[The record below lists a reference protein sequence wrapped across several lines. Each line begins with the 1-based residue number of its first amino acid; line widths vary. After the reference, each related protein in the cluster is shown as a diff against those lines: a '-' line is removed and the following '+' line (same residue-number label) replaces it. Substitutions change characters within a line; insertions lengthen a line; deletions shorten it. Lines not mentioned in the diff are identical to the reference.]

1 MAASVQRILR
11 AWVYGLLSA
20 VVGGACT
27 ALSAYN
33 GCALLHAMSPD
44 VPLLTFAQLKAVA
57 ISGGFWC
64 AVGYLKKSPL
74 PHIYEDTN
82 TNDDDKTDSQKL
94 S

>member
-1 MAASVQRILR
+1 MATFQRMLA
-11 AWVYGLLSA
+11 AWVYGLIA
-20 VVGGACT
+20 AAVGGSCT

-57 ISGGFWC
+57 VSGGFWC

-74 PHIYEDTN
+74 PTFYELP
-82 TNDDDKTDSQKL
+82 NDEKPNEKKSD
-94 S
+94 